1 MNIWSEQT
9 NKQNQEKQ
17 NVNKA
22 KTNKQT
28 KQSLHHQTTSY
39 FCELTVK
46 NRSSRL
52 AFKIQEKITEKKT
65 NAIGLPMFGCFR
77 RQCIQGK
84 KTDTI
89 LICKIKQVLKLTFL

>member
-1 MNIWSEQT
+1 MLDLPRRVLRTELPIVEHLVRTNKQT

-52 AFKIQEKITEKKT
+52 AFKIQEKNNRKK
-65 NAIGLPMFGCFR
+65 N
-77 RQCIQGK
+77 
-84 KTDTI
+84 
-89 LICKIKQVLKLTFL
+89 